1 MTVSQPLAIDAPR
14 MCCSRIDDEKYTQHC
29 HHYEP
34 ASLDDGPA
42 LYDVHHF
49 HGNCHQWR
57 LRRVLIPVLL
67 GLLAAF
73 LLLCAI
79 SAVRITYFAGMD
91 GGDEGWL
98 GMLDNGFKIM
108 KRAVVETSGNS
119 GSFVHNK
126 LYLIIIFVGIA
137 VVVILGISL
146 TFWCC
151 RGSFRNPL
159 CCPCYLCACCGGLA
173 CLECIGCGLCAAVD
187 PI

>member
-1 MTVSQPLAIDAPR
+1 MSVSQPLAIDAPR
-14 MCCSRIDDEKYTQHC
+14 ICCSRIDDEKYT

-34 ASLDDGPA
+34 TFLDDGAP
-42 LYDVHHF
+42 YDVHHF

-91 GGDEGWL
+91 REGEEGWL

-108 KRAVVETSGNS
+108 KRAVVETSGS
-119 GSFVHNK
+119 SDSFIHNK
-126 LYLIIIFVGIA
+126 RAYAPGPSSIA
-137 VVVILGISL
+137 TDNRDCSISHHY
-146 TFWCC
+146 FRWFSG
-151 RGSFRNPL
+151 RGYFRNQS
-159 CCPCYLCACCGGLA
+159 YLLVLPRCVSSSSASNMA
-173 CLECIGCGLCAAVD
+173 S
-187 PI
+187 